1 MTEDLSLHAF
11 TSIDGVGDLDTFVE
25 ALIAFDAIAELQE
38 LKEIERA
45 MVAPGSHVLDVGCGF
60 GLETVRLSQRVG
72 PSPPVAGID
81 ASAHFIDEARR
92 RAAAARLVIDYRVGK
107 AEALPYPDATFDHVR
122 AERLLIY
129 LHDVRGAVAE
139 MQRVL
144 SPGGTL
150 ALIEPDFGTT
160 TVNLPDRAL
169 VRRAMAHEADTA
181 VAQSWL
187 PGTLRSMLGDLRFPL
202 GGNGDPRRRLSA
214 GARQGVFRQRCH
226 ERAERRSD
234 LRRRAGCLAGR
245 HRRLGPCRP
254 AVRDDRLFPVHGD
267 PLIGRLPSRRAGKP
281 SSRASESAAAG
292 PLVPDRGR
300 NGPTQERKGTRRGGG
315 RCRKACGRVRPFAVW
330 RLEAMSP

>member
-1 MTEDLSLHAF
+1 VTEDLSLHAF

-81 ASAHFIDEARR
+81 ASAHFIDEARG
-92 RAAAARLVIDYRVGK
+92 RAAAARLAIDYRVGK
-107 AEALPYPDATFDHVR
+107 AEALPYPDAAFDHVR

-169 VRRAMAHEADTA
+169 VRRAVAHEADTA

-187 PGTLRSMLGDLRFPL
+187 PGTLRSMLGDLGFRSVAVATRVVVFPQAL
-202 GGNGDPRRRLSA
+202 GREYFDSVAMNAQKDGAISA
-214 GARQGVFRQRCH
+214 EELAAWQAGIA
-226 ERAERRSD
+226 D
-234 LRRRAGCLAGR
+234 LAHAGR
-245 HRRLGPCRP
+245 
-254 AVRDDRLFPVHGD
+254 LF
-267 PLIGRLPSRRAGKP
+267 
-281 SSRASESAAAG
+281 
-292 PLVPDRGR
+292 
-300 NGPTQERKGTRRGGG
+300 GTIDYFLFTATR
-315 RCRKACGRVRPFAVW
+315 
-330 RLEAMSP
+330 

>member
-92 RAAAARLVIDYRVGK
+92 RAAAARLSIDYRVGK
-107 AEALPYPDATFDHVR
+107 AEALPYPDAAFDHVR

-169 VRRAMAHEADTA
+169 VRRAVAHEADTA

-187 PGTLRSMLGDLRFPL
+187 PGTLRSMLGDLGFRSVAMATRVVVFPQAL
-202 GGNGDPRRRLSA
+202 GREYFDSVAMNAQKDGAISA
-214 GARQGVFRQRCH
+214 EELAAWQAGIA
-226 ERAERRSD
+226 D
-234 LRRRAGCLAGR
+234 LAHAGR
-245 HRRLGPCRP
+245 
-254 AVRDDRLFPVHGD
+254 LF
-267 PLIGRLPSRRAGKP
+267 
-281 SSRASESAAAG
+281 
-292 PLVPDRGR
+292 
-300 NGPTQERKGTRRGGG
+300 GTIDYFLFTATR
-315 RCRKACGRVRPFAVW
+315 
-330 RLEAMSP
+330 